1 MKTEINN
8 STIRNLPHELPLGW
22 QLVRLDEVCEKI
34 TEIKTLDH
42 IIIGNNK
49 YLNFEDEG
57 LIEEYNL

>member
-22 QLVRLDEVCEKI
+22 QLVRLGEVCEKI
-34 TEIKTLDH
+34 TEIKTLDY
-42 IIIGNNK
+42 IIIGENK
-49 YLNFEDEG
+49 YFSFANEV